1 MQNGTD
7 LNDAIGKVLFH
18 MSQMNDTM
26 TFNYVAMDDWELHI
40 QEDSALEWARALVA
54 ASPYPQANQLYLEM
68 YEDSLTEFQAKRA
81 CVTFSARGE
90 DPPGFE
96 VWKSAQGRP
105 VLVNLKEG
113 SDIEEEGSD
122 EDDEYSETQVLNTL
136 NEFVQFFKDNTLN
149 EAAKKLQIDRSDAA
163 DLKVAIPLLIERKKS
178 EE

>member
-1 MQNGTD
+1 MQNGRD
-7 LNDAIGKVLFH
+7 LSDAIGKVLFQ

-26 TFNYVAMDDWELHI
+26 TVNYVAMNDWELHI
-40 QEDSALEWARALVA
+40 QEDKTLEWVRALVA
-54 ASPYPQANQLYLEM
+54 ASPSPQSNQFYLEM
-68 YEDSLTEFQAKRA
+68 YEDSLTEFQAKRS
-81 CVTFSARGE
+81 CVTFSAQGD

-96 VWKSAQGRP
+96 VWKSAKGRP

-113 SDIEEEGSD
+113 GDVEEEGSD

-136 NEFVQFFKDNTLN
+136 NEFDQFFKDNTLN